1 MVLPTNT
8 RLRRSKYIHTGGGW
22 KKAGTPVKLG
32 SNINHRFLF
41 PNCGNCYMKYNSPA
55 KVLKTEMNLNDD
67 RKKINVFFDKKLDST
82 IDTTKETFK
91 NLFVI
96 TSYYSSYT
104 KKLNI
109 KTINFDDKILTI
121 TLSNDYYASDNE
133 SYLKINYIRG
143 EDNDILKNYI
153 PKNKYGNNIINH
165 FENKI
170 NIIKTEIKTTKPY
183 LKNIDITSRTDKT
196 DAKYVLSYNNPI
208 KFKATFNRPLTLK
221 EEKEDTLF
229 LINKDTIDSYISK
242 NLLLNIT
249 NTDNNDNGSYNYKI
263 NLEEMDQKK
272 KTTMGI
278 TDSDELKLYY
288 NDTSIDNTKIKHIPK
303 NIITIDYTR
312 PTVVK
317 FEIDKPNLNKK
328 EKSGTV
334 TLIFSEKMT
343 NVKKQHIIIEKIG
356 GKVIGS
362 ITDPQNINS
371 DKKKW
376 TFTFTVNNDIEIDD
390 TDSILKFDNNLTDEY
405 YNTVAQ
411 EDENL
416 TLDKLKYAS
425 TTASGSS
432 GATTAP
438 STSLK
443 IDTKLPSVTKTEFQV
458 DKVDKDQKL
467 TVTITFDED
476 VIIKTGVS
484 GTPLLKAYSFE
495 KKEVSDSITKVAS
508 LNKIG
513 ESPRVSGGEI
523 ILVFTNY
530 NRALYMKDITNT
542 IKNKDISGNINIS
555 NLYIQDSLGNDWNK
569 NGQLTTFQNFKK
581 K

>member
-41 PNCGNCYMKYNSPA
+41 PNCGNCYMKYKSPA
-55 KVLKTEMNLNDD
+55 KVLKTEMNLETN

-82 IDTTKETFK
+82 IDTTTDKFK

-109 KTINFDDKILTI
+109 QTINFSDKILTI

-133 SYLKINYIRG
+133 SYLKIKYIRG

-170 NIIKTEIKTTKPY
+170 NIIKTTATSLVLALNK
-183 LKNIDITSRTDKT
+183 IDITSRTDKT
-196 DAKYVLSYNNPI
+196 KTKYVLSYNNPI

-229 LINKDTIDSYISK
+229 LINKKDTIDANISE

-263 NLEEMDQKK
+263 NLGEMDQNK
-272 KTTMGI
+272 KTKMGI
-278 TDSDELKLYY
+278 TDSVELKLYY
-288 NDTSIDNTKIKHIPK
+288 NNTSINN

-317 FEIDKPNLNKK
+317 FEIDEPKLNRLQ
-328 EKSGTV
+328 KSGTV
-334 TLIFSEKMT
+334 TLTFSEKMT
-343 NVKKQHIIIEKIG
+343 GVTEKNIIIEKIG
-356 GKVIGS
+356 GNDIGS
-362 ITDPQNINS
+362 ISKLQKS
-371 DKKKW
+371 SGDKNTW
-376 TFTFTVNNDIEIDD
+376 TFEFTVNDGIEIGN

-405 YNTVAQ
+405 YNTVAKT
-411 EDENL
+411 DENL
-416 TLDKLKYAS
+416 TLGKLKYAS

-443 IDTKLPSVTKTEFQV
+443 IDNKLPSVTKTEFQ
-458 DKVDKDQKL
+458 VDKDQKL

-476 VIIKTGVS
+476 VMIKPGVTGY
-484 GTPLLKAYSFE
+484 PLLSAYSFE
-495 KKEVSDSITKVAS
+495 KKGEIDSITKYDNFTKMGS
-508 LNKIG
+508 
-513 ESPRVSGGEI
+513 SPRASGDKI
-523 ILVFTNY
+523 ILEFGKVTGKI
-530 NRALYMKDITNT
+530 YMKDITNT
-542 IKNKDISGNINIS
+542 IKNEDISGNIKID

-569 NGQLTTFQNFKK
+569 NGQLITFKNY
-581 K
+581 